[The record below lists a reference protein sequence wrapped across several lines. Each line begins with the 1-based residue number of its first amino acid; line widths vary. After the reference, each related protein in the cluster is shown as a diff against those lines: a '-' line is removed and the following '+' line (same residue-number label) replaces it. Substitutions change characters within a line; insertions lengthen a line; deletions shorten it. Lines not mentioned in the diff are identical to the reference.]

1 MNTMPLSAATVLD
14 RIRVVLSHPS
24 HPGNIGAAARAMK
37 AMGLSRLVLVNPK
50 LFPDAQAD
58 AMAAGA
64 TDLLVQAEV
73 VSSLPEALSGT
84 VLAVAMTARRRE
96 LAVPALWARDAAAEL
111 IASAGSG
118 EVALV
123 FGNETTG
130 LSNDEVQRCQ
140 ATLIIP
146 TAPDSSSLNLGAA
159 VQVLCYEARMLAYEG
174 LQQPI
179 DPKVT
184 PFASPPATLDEQEG
198 FYAHLET
205 LMVETG
211 FMDPAKPKR
220 LVPKLRRLFGRAG
233 LEQDEVNILRG
244 ILTAA
249 QLAARRQKNM

>member
-1 MNTMPLSAATVLD
+1 MNAPLTPEQCLQRV
-14 RIRVVLSHPS
+14 RIVLSRPS

-37 AMGLSRLVLVNPK
+37 TMGLRNLYLVTPK
-50 LFPDAQAD
+50 KFPDAEAD
-58 AMAAGA
+58 ARAAA
-64 TDLLVQAEV
+64 AVD
-73 VSSLPEALSGT
+73 
-84 VLAVAMTARRRE
+84 VLASAQVCDDLDAALKGVVHAVAVSARRRDLGPPPAMAREGLTE
-96 LAVPALWARDAAAEL
+96 LLPWTAQ
-111 IASAGSG
+111 G

-140 ATLIIP
+140 ATLVIP

-159 VQVLCYEARMLAYEG
+159 VQVLCYEARMLAFAG
-174 LQQPI
+174 LQQAS

-198 FYAHLET
+198 FYAHLEA

-249 QLAARRQKNM
+249 QLSAKRQNNI